1 MKKTISTILVLILL
15 FTTAV
20 FSHAPLKAELDFDK
34 KTSILK
40 VTFTHK
46 VRDEKQHFVYRAE
59 VKVNKQVL
67 IEQTMEQQ
75 DDTNNGSLVYK
86 LPGVEPG
93 DTITVSLSCNKGGI
107 KTTTLEILDNEK
119 TD

>member
-1 MKKTISTILVLILL
+1 MKKIISIILVLILL

-20 FSHAPLKAELDFDK
+20 LSHAPLKAELDFDL
-34 KTSILK
+34 KTGILK

-46 VRDEKQHFVYRAE
+46 VRDAKQHFIYQAV

-67 IEQTMEQQ
+67 IEQTMKQQ
-75 DDTNNGSLVYK
+75 DDTNSGSLVYK
-86 LPGVEPG
+86 LPGVKPR
-93 DTITVSLSCNKGGI
+93 DIITVSLSCNKGGT
-107 KTTTLEILDNEK
+107 KTTILEITENEK

>member
-1 MKKTISTILVLILL
+1 MRKTKGIILILILL
-15 FTTAV
+15 SITAAV
-20 FSHAPLKAELDFDK
+20 CHTPLKAELDFDL
-34 KTSILK
+34 KTGILK

-46 VRDEKQHFVYRAE
+46 VRDAKQHFVYQAV

-75 DDTNNGSLVYK
+75 DDTNGGSLVYK
-86 LPGVEPG
+86 LPGVKPG
-93 DTITVSLSCNKGGI
+93 DTITVSLSCNKGGT
-107 KTTTLEILDNEK
+107 KTTILEITENEK